1 MKIDYASKMGL
12 HGLMIWAIDLDTPN
26 LEALRSISNG
36 ELIGATKTPFSLVDL
51 ERIFPAEMLPP
62 DDAEKDYALINFGS
76 NANAGE
82 IDPNQTGF
90 GFVLITGDSAAVSSL
105 KKREDE
111 PEPLV

>member
-51 ERIFPAEMLPP
+51 ERIFPAEMLPLTTLKRITLSSTLAATP
-62 DDAEKDYALINFGS
+62 MLVRSILTRRGS
-76 NANAGE
+76 
-82 IDPNQTGF
+82 
-90 GFVLITGDSAAVSSL
+90 VSSSSRATRL
-105 KKREDE
+105 PCLLSRKGRTSRN
-111 PEPLV
+111 L